1 MNKVWAMPLALALA
15 FGWHVALRLHG
26 LSLPLISDEG
36 EYAYAARV
44 WSEGGLPY
52 RDVFNQKPPMTILV
66 YRLCAALSSSPYA
79 PRYAAILAVFF
90 TALALLLLTPK
101 RWSLPARL
109 AGPLAYCVLSTSPVG
124 DFGFAANT
132 EVFAA
137 AFTAWSVWAAI
148 QGKSRW
154 AVFSGLLAGAA
165 VMTKQTAVW
174 PVLAVAFAAVWRGG
188 KRWDRRS
195 AAAFAAGIA
204 LIPAAWLSYFAAR
217 GGLAEFWDCVVAGN
231 MRYAS
236 TAGWADAL
244 EQARFFA
251 FELAPEF
258 LKGSAAACLLTMI
271 GLRGLK
277 PSWENRGELIAALWF
292 AGALTAASTGMLFF
306 PHYFLQAAPPL
317 CLAAAYGVARLGRR
331 GAWAAVAALA
341 LIPAAAQAGFYFGK
355 SREAVAKDLLYPS
368 PLLEVEWLGRWLGEH
383 APPGQPIW
391 VFGSEPQLYVYS
403 GRRCATRHDFV
414 YPLTMFPRSAEPL
427 IAELAALRAAKPSYV
442 VYANQRM
449 SALVGSPLG
458 LMFRNSVRD
467 WLKTDYRLVGY
478 VPVGREPAPVGLTP
492 EKRADWRIAN
502 RLYVFVRSQ

>member
-1 MNKVWAMPLALALA
+1 MNKVWALLAAA
-15 FGWHVALRLHG
+15 FGWHVALRVHG
-26 LSLPLISDEG
+26 LSLPLLSDEG

-52 RDVFNQKPPMTILV
+52 RDVFNQKPPMIILI
-66 YRLCAALSSSPYA
+66 YRLCAALSAWPYSP
-79 PRYAAILAVFF
+79 RLAAILAVFL

-101 RWSLPARL
+101 RWTLPARL

-124 DFGFAANT
+124 DFGFPANT

-137 AFTAWSVWAAI
+137 AFTAWAVWAAV
-148 QGKSRW
+148 QGTAWS
-154 AVFSGLLAGAA
+154 AALSGLLAGAA

-188 KRWDRRS
+188 RRWDRRS
-195 AAAFAAGIA
+195 AAAVAAGA
-204 LIPAAWLSYFAAR
+204 SVVPAAWLAYFAAR
-217 GGLAEFWDCVVAGN
+217 GGLAEFWNCVVAGN

-244 EQARFFA
+244 EQTRFFA
-251 FELAPEF
+251 LELGPDF
-258 LKGSAAACLLTMI
+258 LKGSAVACVLAVI
-271 GLRGLK
+271 GFRGLK
-277 PSWENRGELIAALWF
+277 PGWENRGELVAAFWL
-292 AGALTAASTGMLFF
+292 AGSLTAASTGMLLF

-341 LIPAAAQAGFYFGK
+341 LIPAAAQAGFYFVR

-368 PLLEVEWLGRWLGEH
+368 PLLEAEWLGRWLGER
-383 APPGQPIW
+383 APAGQPIW

-414 YPLTMFPRSAEPL
+414 YPLTMFPTDVEPL
-427 IAELAALRAAKPSYV
+427 LAELSALRVAKPSYV

-458 LMFRNSVRD
+458 LMFRNSVRE
-467 WLKTDYRLVGY
+467 WLETDYRLVGY
-478 VPVGREPAPVGLTP
+478 VPVGRDPAPLALTP
-492 EKRADWRIAN
+492 EKRADWRVPN
-502 RLYVFVRSQ
+502 RLYVFVSRKP